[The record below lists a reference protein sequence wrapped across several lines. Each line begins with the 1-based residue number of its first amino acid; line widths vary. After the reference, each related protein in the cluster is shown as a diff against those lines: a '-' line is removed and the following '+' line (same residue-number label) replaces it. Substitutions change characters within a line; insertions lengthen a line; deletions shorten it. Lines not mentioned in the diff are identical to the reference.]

1 MENNTNIDFKDL
13 WKKQTV
19 SQPNIEDLLARL
31 KQFKK
36 AGLRSL
42 WKTNILLFATSA
54 YILFIWYHYEPQF
67 ISSKIGIVFIILAML
82 LYVVVYNGLLKI
94 YKDIDTTQTNQE
106 YLQKLILIKRKQQF
120 MQSTILSWYFV
131 LLLTGI
137 CLYMYEYVSR
147 MTVFYALITYGVT
160 LLWIGFNWFY
170 LRPKQIKKQEDK
182 INSLISKFEDVNNQ
196 LSEDL

>member
-19 SQPNIEDLLARL
+19 SQHNIEDLMARL
-31 KQFKK
+31 KQFRK

-42 WKTNILLFATSA
+42 WKTNIMLFATSA
-54 YILFIWYHYEPQF
+54 FIIFIWYYYQPQF
-67 ISSKIGIVFIILAML
+67 ISTKIGIVLVILAMIM
-82 LYVVVYNGLLKI
+82 YVTVYNGLLQI

-131 LLLTGI
+131 LLLSGI
-137 CLYMYEYVSR
+137 CLYMYEYTSR

-170 LRPKQIKKQEDK
+170 LRPKQIKKQQAK
-182 INSLISKFEDVNNQ
+182 INHLIAKFEDVNLQ
-196 LSEDL
+196 LKE

>member
-1 MENNTNIDFKDL
+1 MDNNNIDLKDL

-19 SQPNIEDLLARL
+19 NQRNMEDLMTRL

-36 AGLRSL
+36 AGLRSV

-54 YILFIWYHYEPQF
+54 FILFVWYYYQPQL
-67 ISSKIGIVFIILAML
+67 ISTKIGIVLVILAMV
-82 LYVVVYNGLLKI
+82 LYVAVYNGLLHI

-131 LLLTGI
+131 LLGVGI
-137 CLYMYEYVSR
+137 GLYMYEYASR
-147 MTVFYALITYGVT
+147 MTVLYASIAYGVT
-160 LLWIGFNWFY
+160 FLWIGFNWFY
-170 LRPKQIKKQEDK
+170 IRPKQIKKQQDK
-182 INSLISKFEDVNNQ
+182 INSLIEKFEEVNNQ
-196 LSEDL
+196 LEL

>member
-1 MENNTNIDFKDL
+1 MDNNNIDFKDL

-36 AGLRSL
+36 ANLRSL

-54 YILFIWYHYEPQF
+54 FILFVWYYYQPQF
-67 ISSKIGIVFIILAML
+67 ISSKIGIVLAIAAMAM
-82 LYVVVYNGLLKI
+82 YVFVYNRSLKDF
-94 YKDIDTTQTNQE
+94 KNIDATQTNHE
-106 YLQKLILIKRKQQF
+106 YLQKLILIKKKQQF

-131 LLLTGI
+131 LLLVGI
-137 CLYMYEYVSR
+137 CLYMYEYASR

-170 LRPKQIKKQEDK
+170 IRPKQIKKQDEK
-182 INSLISKFEDVNNQ
+182 LNSLIEKFEEIDKQ
-196 LSEDL
+196 LL